1 MQGLAF
7 EACNHSEGT
16 FSVTENMDTYT
27 IHLSLAML
35 AAGFWIPAGIWLML
49 NRHAF
54 TVLASVSVKDEDSL
68 PAMSVV
74 IPARNE
80 ERNLEQA
87 LQSVLALD
95 YPDMEIIVVNDRSTD
110 DTGAILEKMAER
122 DARLVVVTID
132 DLPVGWIGKPYALH
146 TGAQHAQGE
155 FILFTDADIVFDP
168 SALRKAMAHVQANQ
182 FDHVTL
188 IPQGTMPGYFLK
200 AFSATF
206 GIFMFI
212 IFRPWRARNPRSRC
226 YMGVG
231 AFNLIRASAYRTIG
245 GHQPVALRPDDDLKF
260 GKLVKDRGY
269 RQDVLNGRG
278 MVTVEWY
285 RSVGELIDG
294 LMKNMFA
301 GMEYRVSAV
310 IAATLAALLIHIWPW
325 IGVWVAGGWPQAGYA
340 VTVIMMI
347 VGFGVTMGPFGVK
360 FWQGLFL
367 PLTIGLLVYIQCRSA
382 ALALWRGGIVWR
394 GTFYELR
401 QLKTGKG

>member
-1 MQGLAF
+1 
-7 EACNHSEGT
+7 
-16 FSVTENMDTYT
+16 MDTYT
-27 IHLSLAML
+27 IHLNLAML
-35 AAGFWIPAGIWLML
+35 AAGFWVPAGIWLML
-49 NRHAF
+49 NRHAL
-54 TVLASVSVKDEDSL
+54 TVLASIPVQDDHPFPTVSI
-68 PAMSVV
+68 V

-87 LQSVLALD
+87 LESVLALD
-95 YPDMEIIVVNDRSTD
+95 YPDLEIIVVNDRSTD
-110 DTGAILEKMAER
+110 GTGEILEKMAKR
-122 DARLVVVTID
+122 DPRLTVVPIAS
-132 DLPVGWIGKPYALH
+132 LPAGWIGKPYALH
-146 TGAQHAQGE
+146 MGAQHAQGE
-155 FILFTDADIVFDP
+155 FILFTDADIVFHP
-168 SALRKAMAHVQANQ
+168 FALRKAMAHVQAHR

-188 IPQGTMPGYFLK
+188 IPQDTMPGFFLRTL
-200 AFSATF
+200 SATF

-212 IFRPWRARNPRSRC
+212 IFKPWKARNPRSRC

-231 AFNLIRASAYRTIG
+231 AFNLIRTSVYRALG

-260 GKLVKDRGY
+260 GKLVKDHGY

-301 GMEYRVSAV
+301 GMEYRVSLV

-325 IGVWVAGGWPQAGYA
+325 IGMWIAEGWPQAWYA
-340 VTVIMMI
+340 VTVVMM
-347 VGFGVTMGPFGVK
+347 VGSFGVAMAPFGVK
-360 FWQGLFL
+360 FWQGLLL
-367 PLTIGLLVYIQCRSA
+367 PVTICLLVYIQCRSM

-401 QLKTGKG
+401 QLKKGNRAALENPRPWRERAG